1 MRLGAVARILC
12 ARALWLLALLAEPT
26 AASHAISPLV
36 REVATVRPNSTFEHP
51 ALDAVGFAH
60 FGSALA
66 MVRSR
71 WLAIGAPR
79 AAAGGSERGAVYLLE
94 LDATGGAASP
104 LSLRCIPT
112 AAAATSAAGAS
123 SASTA
128 LTAASGSGAIADGA
142 HFGAALAALDVDGD
156 GELELIVGAD
166 QEAVGPGFVDIL
178 FLRAN
183 WWEAAASSNGSVATT
198 ARISEGVGGFSM
210 GGGLGPLVAGHK
222 FGSALAPLND
232 LDGDGVPEVHA
243 PATRACAPPPPP

>member
-142 HFGAALAALDVDGD
+142 HFGAALAALV
-156 GELELIVGAD
+156 
-166 QEAVGPGFVDIL
+166 
-178 FLRAN
+178 
-183 WWEAAASSNGSVATT
+183 
-198 ARISEGVGGFSM
+198 
-210 GGGLGPLVAGHK
+210 
-222 FGSALAPLND
+222 
-232 LDGDGVPEVHA
+232 
-243 PATRACAPPPPP
+243 